1 MLYHG
6 TKEERAV
13 MRKLHF
19 KRKSRNDPLPVV
31 RLCPAPLKPLFF
43 FITLEPRVE

>member
-1 MLYHG
+1 MTSAKRLYKHFLVPVVLYHG

-31 RLCPAPLKPLFF
+31 CPSPPA
-43 FITLEPRVE
+43 